1 MIRLVTEHA
10 GGGGAIVLEHACAAL
25 AMAAT
30 LSPRLRVSLEVGD
43 RHTPCRPQAGENPV
57 EDSAA

>member
-1 MIRLVTEHA
+1 MIRLITEHA

-30 LSPRLRVSLEVGD
+30 LSPRLRVSLEVGE
-43 RHTPCRPQAGENPV
+43 RHTPCGHPQPRE
-57 EDSAA
+57 